1 MLIKGVPDCI
11 TVAVLFLKA
20 FQLKCS
26 QRLIQGIM
34 YLWREFYIKTTIKP
48 IVEKYEVSFK
58 YKDKQF
64 SQITLKSLEEL
75 QTIIDEIKKAKGMNI
90 DHVPKE
96 ENDDI

>member
-11 TVAVLFLKA
+11 TVAILFLKA

-26 QRLIQGIM
+26 QKLIQSIM

-64 SQITLKSLEEL
+64 SKVTLKSLDEL
-75 QTIIDEIKKAKGMNI
+75 QAIIDEIKKQKGMNV

-96 ENDDI
+96 DNK

>member
-11 TVAVLFLKA
+11 TVAILFLKA

-26 QRLIQGIM
+26 QKLIQSIM

-48 IVEKYEVSFK
+48 IVEKYEVFFK

-64 SQITLKSLEEL
+64 SQVTLKSLDEL
-75 QTIIDEIKKAKGMNI
+75 QAIIDEIKKQKGMNV

-96 ENDDI
+96 DNK